1 MHALRG
7 DVGER
12 QRGADK
18 PRWVWR
24 QSERERERVG
34 WMQGEGGK
42 ESQHCG

>member
-24 QSERERERVG
+24 QSEREREWDGCRGREGRRVSTVD
-34 WMQGEGGK
+34 K
-42 ESQHCG
+42 